1 MLTRGRIVDKGDR
14 NAMREK
20 VKIGFIGSSAPSS
33 PHHESFKA
41 FIPKEVDF
49 TFVQEEGAGGSL
61 YDARDKVD
69 SLIKQ
74 TAGMVEKHGWDGVI
88 ISGGPREVL
97 NPGLW
102 GRLSSAMKVPVATA
116 LSSSVAALKVFSAR
130 RVLLMTPVDDKLKE
144 MYRDFL
150 SEFGIEA
157 SYPAQTLRAHTDA
170 QKLTPGDVESMTR
183 TTFMA
188 RPGADAIY
196 FQGALLDPIKVLDK
210 MEAELNVPIVASNPA
225 MLWFILSKLELSYRT
240 AGYGR
245 LLASWPPLPTASL

>member
-1 MLTRGRIVDKGDR
+1 MSLRAK
-14 NAMREK
+14 A
-20 VKIGFIGSSAPSS
+20 KIGFIGSSPPSS

-41 FIPKEVDF
+41 FIPKEIDF

-61 YDARDKVD
+61 YDARGKVD
-69 SLIKQ
+69 SLVGQ
-74 TAGMVEKHGWDGVI
+74 TAKLVEKHEWDGVI

-102 GRLSSAMKVPVATA
+102 GRLSSALKVPVATA
-116 LSSSVAALKVFSAR
+116 LTSSVAALKVFSAK

-144 MYRDFL
+144 MYQNFL
-150 SEFGIEA
+150 AKFGIQA

-183 TTFMA
+183 TTFMTQ
-188 RPGADAIY
+188 PGADSIY

-210 MEAELNVPIVASNPA
+210 MEAQLNVPIVASNPA
-225 MLWFILSKLELSYRT
+225 MLWFILSKLGLSYRI
-240 AGYGR
+240 AGYGK
-245 LLASWPPLPTASL
+245 LLASRPALPDSFLL